1 MGSTSHGDRG
11 KQIARRREQLAA
23 GQRPTQDDV
32 RRAAEHNEDAYD
44 SAAAA
49 HDLAAEAF
57 DRAAA
62 RGGPDQ
68 ATNEAAASKHRY
80 GRDADTNAG
89 AAARTKRAAAAN
101 NPD

>member
-1 MGSTSHGDRG
+1 MGSTSHSDRG
-11 KQIARRREQLAA
+11 QQIARRREQLAA

-49 HDLAAEAF
+49 HDRAAQAF
-57 DRAAA
+57 DRAAD

-68 ATNEAAASKHRY
+68 AANEAAATKHRA
-80 GRDADTNAG
+80 GRDADTHAG
-89 AAARTKRAAAAN
+89 AAARDKRAAAENGPA
-101 NPD
+101 